1 MRARP
6 GMTGVSKQIRLSP
19 PARPRANI
27 RVMARVLAISSH
39 VTHGNVGLTAS
50 VPALQALG
58 HEVWPLPTV
67 LLASRPG
74 LGRMARHAVPASEL
88 AAMLAALE
96 ADGSYPRLDAILT
109 GYFPS
114 AEAVTAVADAIV
126 RIRRAKPDVTVMVD
140 PILGDAG
147 ALYVPEATARAIRE
161 HLLPLATIATP
172 NLFELQWLAQSPVG
186 DRAAIAAAVAR
197 LGIETVV
204 ITSAEQSADSI
215 ATLLVS
221 SARTTAFQLPRHPD
235 IPNGT
240 GDVLAGLLLG
250 HLLHGLDDQSALVDA
265 LDDLDGVL
273 TESEGRPMLQL
284 SALPKGER

>member
-1 MRARP
+1 
-6 GMTGVSKQIRLSP
+6 
-19 PARPRANI
+19 
-27 RVMARVLAISSH
+27 MARVLVISSH

-50 VPALQALG
+50 VPALQGLG

-74 LGRMARHAVPASEL
+74 LGQMARHAVPPSDLAS
-88 AAMLAALE
+88 MLAALE
-96 ADGSYPRLDAILT
+96 ADGSWPHLDAVLT

-114 AEAVTAVADAIV
+114 PESVVAAADAIA
-126 RIRRAKPDVTVMVD
+126 RIKRANPGITVMVD

-172 NLFELQWLAQSPVG
+172 NLFELHWLAQCSVD
-186 DRAAIAAAVAR
+186 DRAAIEAAVAR
-197 LGIETVV
+197 LDIASIVV
-204 ITSAEQSADSI
+204 TSAEESADAI
-215 ATLLVS
+215 ATLLIAS
-221 SARTTAFQLPRHPD
+221 GRITAFQSPRHPD

-240 GDVLAGLLLG
+240 GDVFAGLLLG
-250 HLLHGLDDQSALVDA
+250 YLLHGQDQDSALVSA

-273 TESEGRPMLQL
+273 TESEGRPVLQL
-284 SALPKGER
+284 STLVKGAG